1 VSVILGAVDALRDLM
16 PLATGMVVDDSAAE
30 PFKLSPNR
38 LYAWARRAAPQRTDE
53 AGGLPGR
60 WDEADLQ
67 VRVLYTVASKGESRT
82 LTADRGVSEA
92 LDAALD
98 LMTAAVA
105 TNRRHPLWWDAYVSN
120 VLPDAA
126 RSMAIRGIAIDV
138 TLRLNPPS
146 AAGGS
151 GS

>member
-1 VSVILGAVDALRDLM
+1 VSAILAAVDALRDLI
-16 PLATGMVVDDSAAE
+16 PIAPGMVVDDSAAE
-30 PFKLSPNR
+30 PFKVSPHR
-38 LYAWARRAAPQRTDE
+38 LYVWPRRLAPQRTDE

-67 VRVLYTVASKGESRT
+67 LRVLYTIASKGESRV
-82 LTADRGVSEA
+82 LTADRKVSETLDKA
-92 LDAALD
+92 LDA
-98 LMTAAVA
+98 MTAAVA

-126 RSMAIRGIAIDV
+126 RSMNVRGIAIDV
-138 TLRLNPPS
+138 TIRLNAP
-146 AAGGS
+146 AAHHGS